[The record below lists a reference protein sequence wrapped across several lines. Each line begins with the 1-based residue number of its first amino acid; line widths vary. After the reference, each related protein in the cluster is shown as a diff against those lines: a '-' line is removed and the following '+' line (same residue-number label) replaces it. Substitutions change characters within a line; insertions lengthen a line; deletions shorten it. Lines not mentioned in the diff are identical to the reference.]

1 VVTLQIK
8 GNIADCIHMYTKRAV
23 VAKRIR
29 ELVLTAQ
36 DVRRGAKRI
45 RELVSGGQKKA
56 PRKGLGINYIL

>member
-23 VAKRIR
+23 GAKRIR